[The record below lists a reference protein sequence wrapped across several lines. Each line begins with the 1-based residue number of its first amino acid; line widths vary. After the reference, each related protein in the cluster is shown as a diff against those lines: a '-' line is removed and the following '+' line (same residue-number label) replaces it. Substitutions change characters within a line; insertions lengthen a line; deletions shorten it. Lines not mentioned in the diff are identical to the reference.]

1 MSAMELKKTLKMLV
15 RSGSLAFVTDAA
27 SPAKMDLTH
36 EYVWKGRRLNYR
48 PGTSDQSL
56 IYDILLK
63 TGRKAEYWL
72 PEDIDA
78 KTILDIGANIGIA
91 SNYLSTRFPLARIFA
106 FEPVPGNFALLSKN
120 VASLRNVTPVQKA
133 LGAKDGAFEM
143 FYSDSNVNQGGYSF
157 HQAGSDIEQRVRV
170 EVRDAKS
177 MVQELGI
184 ESVDLIKIDT
194 EGSEYDILTR
204 LGADFLRKV
213 KWIYGELHGNRDFEL
228 LAFLSEQF
236 HIGVRKTIDKRL
248 FMFQARN
255 KVAA

>member
-1 MSAMELKKTLKMLV
+1 MELKKTLKMLA
-15 RSGSLAFVTDAA
+15 RSGSLAFDTDAA

-63 TGRKAEYWL
+63 SGRKAEYWL

-120 VASLRNVTPVQKA
+120 VAALDNVTPVQKA
-133 LGAKDGAFEM
+133 LGAKDGSFEM
-143 FYSDSNVNQGGYSF
+143 FYSDSKVNQGGFSF
-157 HQAGSDIEQRVRV
+157 HQAGSDVEQRVRV

-184 ESVDLIKIDT
+184 QSADLIKIDT

-204 LGADFLRKV
+204 LGKDFLGKV

-228 LAFLSEQF
+228 LAFLSKQF

-255 KVAA
+255 KTAA